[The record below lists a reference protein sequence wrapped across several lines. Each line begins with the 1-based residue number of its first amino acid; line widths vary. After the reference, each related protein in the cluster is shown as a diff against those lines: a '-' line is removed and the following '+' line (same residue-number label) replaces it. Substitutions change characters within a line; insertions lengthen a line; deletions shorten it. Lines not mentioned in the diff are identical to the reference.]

1 MTSIV
6 QTPGVETDARTTRI
20 LWQAVAATRIFF
32 GLDWLSNAV
41 AKLIG
46 VKDYN
51 FGFITFNLVDR
62 GVANGILHQSVDSTK
77 IPPLH
82 WFYGSVVLPNFEF
95 FQWFLTATE
104 FAIAIGLLFGIAS
117 RLAAVGGLMLLTPI
131 WLMLLTTNQYF
142 WTYPLDVV
150 PLVLLAVVPTGRF
163 WGLDARI
170 GAKLGRTSWPF

>member
-1 MTSIV
+1 MTPTLQASSTEVDPLI
-6 QTPGVETDARTTRI
+6 TRT
-20 LWQAVAATRIFF
+20 LWRAVAATRIFF

-46 VKDYN
+46 VKEYN
-51 FGFITFNLVDR
+51 LGFITFNLVDR
-62 GVANGILHQSVDSTK
+62 GVAGGILHQSVESTK
-77 IPPLH
+77 ILPLH
-82 WFYGSVVLPNFEF
+82 WFYGSVVLPHFEF

-131 WLMLLTTNQYF
+131 WLMLFTTDQYF

-150 PLVLLAVVPTGRF
+150 PLLLLVLVPTGRY
-163 WGLDARI
+163 WGLDGRI
-170 GAKLGRTSWPF
+170 AAKLGRTSFPF

>member
-1 MTSIV
+1 MTSTTQI
-6 QTPGVETDARTTRI
+6 PGDEVDAQITRT
-20 LWQAVAATRIFF
+20 LWRAVAAARIFY

-41 AKLIG
+41 AKLTG

-51 FGFITFNLVDR
+51 LGFTTFNLVDR
-62 GVANGILHQSVDSTK
+62 GVANGILRQGVESTK
-77 IPPLH
+77 IPPLQ

-117 RLAAVGGLMLLTPI
+117 RLAAVGGLLLLTPI
-131 WLMLLTTNQYF
+131 WLMLFTTNQYF

-150 PLVLLAVVPTGRF
+150 PLVWLAVVPVGRF

-170 GAKLGRTSWPF
+170 GAKLGRTNWPF

>member
-6 QTPGVETDARTTRI
+6 QTAEGEADAKTTRL

-32 GLDWLSNAV
+32 GLDWLSNAL

-51 FGFITFNLVDR
+51 FGFTTFNLVDR
-62 GVANGILHQSVDSTK
+62 GVANGILHQSVESTK
-77 IPPLH
+77 IAPLH
-82 WFYGSVVLPNFEF
+82 WFYGTVVLPNFGY
-95 FQWFLTATE
+95 FQWFLTVTE
-104 FAIAIGLLFGIAS
+104 FAIAAGLLFGIAS
-117 RLAAVGGLMLLTPI
+117 RLAAVGGLLLLTPI

-170 GAKLGRTSWPF
+170 GAKLGRVRWPF